1 MRAVLAVLLM
11 LLGICAQAQVPST
24 CAQYQATVTREV
36 QRQISPAA
44 PVAVFAAQI
53 QQESS
58 CNAVAKSY
66 VGAQGLTQFMP
77 TTAQWIATL
86 DSSLMPANPLDP
98 TWAIQAQVTYMHWLL
113 KRNPGVTACDAYA
126 FALSSYNGGEGWL
139 RRDQQVAKASG
150 KNPRIWF
157 GHVEVTPD
165 RRRNAA
171 AIKENRGY
179 PQRILLLL
187 TPRYVAAGWGAGV
200 TCAKGG

>member
-1 MRAVLAVLLM
+1 MRAVLAVLLLM
-11 LLGICAQAQVPST
+11 LGICAQAQVPST

-44 PVAVFAAQI
+44 PVAVYAAQI

-58 CNAVAKSY
+58 CNALAKSY

-77 TTAQWIATL
+77 TTAQWVATL
-86 DSSLMPANPLDP
+86 DTALMPANPLDP
-98 TWAIQAQVTYMHWLL
+98 TWAIKAQVTYMHWLL
-113 KRNPGVTACDAYA
+113 KRNPGDTPCDSYA

-139 RRDQQVAKASG
+139 RRDQKVAAASG
-150 KNPRIWF
+150 KNPRAWF
-157 GHVEVTPD
+157 GHVEQTPD
-165 RRRNAA
+165 RRRNAS

-200 TCAKGG
+200 TCVKGD